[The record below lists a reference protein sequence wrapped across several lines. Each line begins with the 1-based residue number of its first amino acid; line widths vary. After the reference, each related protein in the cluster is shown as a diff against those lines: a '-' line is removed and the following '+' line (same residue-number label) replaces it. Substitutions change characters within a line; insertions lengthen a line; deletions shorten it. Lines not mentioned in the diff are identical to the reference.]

1 MITISMTLLEQT
13 DSYNETQQK
22 IIDAAIRCVKQWGIE
37 KTNLND
43 IAKEAG
49 VTRPTVYSYFPNR
62 HDVIR
67 SALLQSGYAFAARI
81 LAYMNKFSNTK
92 DRLIETLLFALEELP
107 KEPYLTLI
115 TQTDFSS
122 QINEDA
128 LSDAEGQVICLGLF
142 KEIFKFDLPSDTDL
156 IEITEF
162 TTRLMLS
169 LLMIKG
175 PIVRTTEEQRAFLER
190 RLLPAIGIKD

>member
-1 MITISMTLLEQT
+1 MTLLEQT
-13 DSYNETQQK
+13 DNYNETQQK

-67 SALLQSGYAFAARI
+67 TALLQSGYSFAKRI
-81 LAYMNKFSNTK
+81 LDNMNQYTHTRE
-92 DRLIETLLFALEELP
+92 RLLETLMFALEELP
-107 KEPYLTLI
+107 KEPYLALI
-115 TQTDFSS
+115 TQTDMSS
-122 QINEDA
+122 HLNEDA
-128 LSDAEGQVICLGLF
+128 LSDAEGQAICLTLF
-142 KEIFKFDLPSDTDL
+142 TEIFKYDVPTDADL

-169 LLMIKG
+169 LLIIKG
-175 PIVRTTEEQRAFLER
+175 PLTRNREEQRAFLEK
-190 RLLPAIGIKD
+190 RLLPAIGLGS

>member
-1 MITISMTLLEQT
+1 MTSARRYP
-13 DSYNETQQK
+13 DFNDTQKK
-22 IIDAAIRCVKQWGIE
+22 IIDATIRCVKQWGIE

-67 SALLQSGYAFAARI
+67 TALLHKGYGFAERAI
-81 LAYMNKFSNTK
+81 EFMNHFDNTR
-92 DRLIETLLFALEELP
+92 DRVIETLLFALEELP

-122 QINEDA
+122 QVNEDA
-128 LSDAEGQVICLGLF
+128 LNDPEGQDICLRLF
-142 KEIFKFDLPSDTDL
+142 QEMFKYDLPNDSDL

-162 TTRLMLS
+162 VTRVILS
-169 LLMIKG
+169 LLMLKG
-175 PIVRTTEEQRAFLER
+175 PVERSPKELRAFLQR
-190 RLLPAIGIKD
+190 RLLPALGITA

>member
-1 MITISMTLLEQT
+1 MTVNLPNTPE
-13 DSYNETQQK
+13 YNETQQK

-49 VTRPTVYSYFPNR
+49 VTRPTVYNYFPNR

-67 SALLQSGYAFAARI
+67 TALLQSGYHFAKRLI
-81 LAYMNKFSNTK
+81 SHINRFQTTE
-92 DRLIETLLFALEELP
+92 DRLIESLIFSLEELP

-115 TQTDFSS
+115 TQTDMSS
-122 QINEDA
+122 HINADA
-128 LSDAEGQVICLGLF
+128 LNDAEGQAICLALF
-142 KEIFKFDLPSDTDL
+142 SEIFRYRMPPMDEL

-162 TTRLMLS
+162 ITRLMLS

-175 PIVRTTEEQRAFLER
+175 PLKRNADEQRQFLKR
-190 RLLPAIGIKD
+190 RLLPSVAMLIS

>member
-1 MITISMTLLEQT
+1 MSNAAQHSEF
-13 DSYNETQQK
+13 NETQQK

-67 SALLQSGYAFAARI
+67 TALLQSGYSFATRVFAH
-81 LAYMNKFSNTK
+81 MNQFTGTK
-92 DRLIETLLFALEELP
+92 DRLLETLLFALDELP
-107 KEPYLTLI
+107 KEPYLALI

-122 QINEDA
+122 QVNADA
-128 LSDAEGQVICLGLF
+128 LSDAEGQAICLALF
-142 KEIFKFDLPSDTDL
+142 SEIFKFDMPAENDL

-169 LLMIKG
+169 LLMLKG
-175 PIVRTTEEQRAFLER
+175 PVTRSPDEQRAFLER
-190 RLLPAIGIKD
+190 RLLPAIGLQT